1 MTQYVFNPT
10 MVARVAAY
18 EYGPEQTDVDGNTFR
33 PVVGVLPGVR
43 IDVRQ
48 RCLDLHPA
56 LAAFAV
62 EPAEPLHDCGPS
74 GVRLYADS
82 LEALQTAAP
91 PSDPAHPSDIFVEA
105 ADEMGL

>member
-1 MTQYVFNPT
+1 MPDLVFSPT
-10 MVARVAAY
+10 MVAQVIGY
-18 EYGPEQTDVDGNTFR
+18 EYGPEQTDAEGNAFR
-33 PVVGVLPGVR
+33 PILGVLPGVR
-43 IDVRQ
+43 IDVQQ

-82 LEALQTAAP
+82 VDLLEAAAP
-91 PSDPAHPSDIFVEA
+91 PSDPPHPSDIFVA
-105 ADEMGL
+105 VADEMGL